1 VVEVLAGSTCP
12 VVGLV
17 DRTGP
22 AVDHIG
28 PEEVR
33 SPDLAAGM
41 GWASRTGWAAV
52 GCSNLELA
60 TGHHATGHHRKPV
73 EAAGGHPDIAA
84 EDRPGSMLVKVVCAA
99 SYGYDAVAQYA
110 V

>member
-12 VVGLV
+12 VVDLA
-17 DRTGP
+17 DRTAP
-22 AVDHIG
+22 
-28 PEEVR
+28 
-33 SPDLAAGM
+33 AAGM